1 MITELLQTECIKQG
15 VFTLKSGEISKYYF
29 DMKCIVSYPKLF
41 KQIGDEMYNL
51 IDKDCTLLCGV
62 PLGGLPIC
70 SYISTK
76 YEIPMIMVR
85 DNVKSYGTNKQI
97 EGIYNKK
104 DKCVIIE
111 DVVTTGGSVNKIIDI
126 LKDKVD
132 IIGVVVVLNR
142 EESHNCSI
150 PIKSVTTKTDIM
162 KAILSSG

>member
-1 MITELLQTECIKQG
+1 MI
-15 VFTLKSGEISKYYF
+15 YNN
-29 DMKCIVSYPKLF
+29 D
-41 KQIGDEMYNL
+41 NL

-142 EESHNCSI
+142 QESYNCSI

-162 KAILSSG
+162 KAILSSGWILNLSGNDCSLAHSRGVSFLICGPNIGIILAIATRVGV